1 MLRPSTRH
9 QRSSTTSI
17 PTLILTL
24 QSNRRSTKR
33 TSRNEDNTDKP
44 RLTIWER
51 VRNMNI
57 NFPEA
62 SDELEVDDGT
72 GISTTRGGQ

>member
-24 QSNRRSTKR
+24 QSRRSIKR

>member
-1 MLRPSTRH
+1 MKI
-9 QRSSTTSI
+9 I
-17 PTLILTL
+17 PTSLDY
-24 QSNRRSTKR
+24 S
-33 TSRNEDNTDKP
+33 
-44 RLTIWER
+44 TIWER

>member
-24 QSNRRSTKR
+24 QSRRSTKR

-57 NFPEA
+57 NFSEA